1 MILTVIYF
9 GFQFIGFCLLFDTTE
24 KTGSEREPLLNNN
37 TININ
42 DDSEEASKTETNSI
56 GVKYDDP
63 NQGLT
68 IFETCKVKQF
78 YYLAFI
84 ACLSSV
90 SINVITLNYKLFGQT
105 FIHDDKFLALCG
117 SIPAI
122 LNACGRLFWGT
133 ITDLISFKVYRH

>member
-1 MILTVIYF
+1 MILSAVYF
-9 GFQFIGFCLLFDTTE
+9 GSQFIGFCLLFDKTE

-37 TININ
+37 TINDN
-42 DDSEEASKTETNSI
+42 DDSEEASKIETNSI

-78 YYLAFI
+78 YYLAVI

-133 ITDLISFKVYRH
+133 ITDLISFKVNRL